1 MIKMTIR
8 ISAALLL
15 AAVIFSCGGSGGR
28 TTDGESAGM
37 RYARYL
43 SISDC
48 GSYTVADITN
58 PWDTARLLH
67 RYILVPQDSPLP
79 QDIPQGTLVR
89 TPIDRPHHRLLLG
102 TCLDNRRPRSLRP
115 HSRSL

>member
-15 AAVIFSCGGSGGR
+15 AAMIFSCGGSGGR
-28 TTDGESAGM
+28 TTDGESVGM

-48 GSYTVADITN
+48 GS
-58 PWDTARLLH
+58 
-67 RYILVPQDSPLP
+67 
-79 QDIPQGTLVR
+79 
-89 TPIDRPHHRLLLG
+89 
-102 TCLDNRRPRSLRP
+102 
-115 HSRSL
+115 

>member
-1 MIKMTIR
+1 MQTDKSTDMIKMTIR

-15 AAVIFSCGGSGGR
+15 AAMIFSCGGSGGR
-28 TTDGESAGM
+28 TMEGEIAGM

-43 SISDC
+43 SITDC

-67 RYILVPQDSPLP
+67 RYILVPQDSPL
-79 QDIPQGTLVR
+79 R
-89 TPIDRPHHRLLLG
+89 

-115 HSRSL
+115 HSRSLRAGVHDMPGRA

>member
-1 MIKMTIR
+1 MWINLQTDKSTDMIKMTIR

-58 PWDTARLLH
+58 PWDTARLPGH
-67 RYILVPQDSPLP
+67 A
-79 QDIPQGTLVR
+79 
-89 TPIDRPHHRLLLG
+89 RPH
-102 TCLDNRRPRSLRP
+102 P
-115 HSRSL
+115 H

>member
-1 MIKMTIR
+1 MHADKNADMIKMTIR

-15 AAVIFSCGGSGGR
+15 AAVIFSCGGR
-28 TTDGESAGM
+28 TTDGESVGM

-48 GSYTVADITN
+48 SSYTVADITN

-79 QDIPQGTLVR
+79 PDIP
-89 TPIDRPHHRLLLG
+89 
-102 TCLDNRRPRSLRP
+102 
-115 HSRSL
+115 